1 MRGKNKEFQTNEL
14 YCTLQYLH
22 RGSPVYSSRFKPIS
36 NNKLHCKE
44 MLRATREKFPNFTIL
59 AVMNFWQLENKE
71 FTKNYDIYQ
80 HTHHFEISEVLD
92 LPFLNFL
99 V

>member
-1 MRGKNKEFQTNEL
+1 MNCIVLCNIYIEDHQ
-14 YCTLQYLH
+14 CTRH
-22 RGSPVYSSRFKPIS
+22 DS
-36 NNKLHCKE
+36 NLFRITSCTAKE

-71 FTKNYDIYQ
+71 FTKSYDIYQ
-80 HTHHFEISEVLD
+80 PNTHHFEISEVLD